1 MSTQDTTRA
10 SWSNE
15 RDEFLVT
22 ALQAQ
27 VVKGKRS
34 DSGYKKEAW
43 VEVTAAFND
52 RFGTTYHVSKIK
64 SRLDCLKRDYK
75 DVKYLRKNSGFGYNG
90 ELGLPTAPD
99 DVWTSICKSNPKCKK
114 FRSVPFPLF
123 ERLAI
128 LLDGAYA
135 DGRYSAVPPGVV
147 VLHDKVGE
155 IETELQPPRHT
166 RATTT
171 ILDDDE
177 DSVSSL
183 DDLTPP
189 PKKLQKKQ
197 YTREKRT
204 AGAVIGDAISKLVE
218 VEAAKTQHQQ
228 DPHERVS
235 QAIALLMDNF
245 NHLDGSK
252 IARLAAK
259 MGDGFNATIFMALRG
274 AAREAWVDNNSD

>member
-1 MSTQDTTRA
+1 MSTQDTTRG
-10 SWSNE
+10 SNE

-34 DSGYKKEAW
+34 DSGYKREAW

-75 DVKYLRKNSGFGYNG
+75 DVKYLRENSGFGWNG

-99 DVWTSICKSNPKCKK
+99 DSNPNCKK

-166 RATTT
+166 CATTT
-171 ILDDDE
+171 VLDDDE

-189 PKKLQKKQ
+189 PKKLQKK
-197 YTREKRT
+197 
-204 AGAVIGDAISKLVE
+204 
-218 VEAAKTQHQQ
+218 
-228 DPHERVS
+228 
-235 QAIALLMDNF
+235 
-245 NHLDGSK
+245 
-252 IARLAAK
+252 
-259 MGDGFNATIFMALRG
+259 
-274 AAREAWVDNNSD
+274 